1 MGKVNLTYILVSF
14 YKAILTDI
22 VYVTEFSHIRFTKK
36 CLLKFGTRNECV

>member
-14 YKAILTDI
+14 YKTILIDI

-36 CLLKFGTRNECV
+36 KVS